1 MAEAAAE
8 IVNAELPK
16 RLHIETKVDFGAGA
30 TLQEAKD
37 KAA

>member
-1 MAEAAAE
+1 
-8 IVNAELPK
+8 VNTELPK
-16 RLHIETKVDFGAGA
+16 RLRIETKVDSGAGA